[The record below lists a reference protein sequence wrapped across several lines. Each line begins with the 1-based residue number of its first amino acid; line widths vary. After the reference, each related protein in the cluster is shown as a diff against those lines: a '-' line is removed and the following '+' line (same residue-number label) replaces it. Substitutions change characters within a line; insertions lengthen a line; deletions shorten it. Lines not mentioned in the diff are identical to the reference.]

1 MNQNIDFNCK
11 ICNAKTKQ
19 IFNKTILNKYSIDYF
34 QCSNCNF
41 IQTEEPYWLEEVY
54 KEPINTSDTGL
65 IARNVYLSRFSSML
79 IYFYFN
85 KNSKFL
91 DYAGGYGIF
100 TRLMRD
106 VGFDF
111 FWQDPFTINL
121 FAKGFEWNK
130 DDKIELL
137 TTFEC
142 FEHLNDP
149 IKEIEEML
157 KISSNIL
164 FSTELNDNK
173 DLENWWYLGTQ
184 HGQHI
189 ALYSKKSLEYIA
201 EKYDLYLYTNNS
213 TIHLLTKQKKFLS
226 VKFIQILLKLN
237 FDIFIKKVLKS
248 KTSIDSNFV
257 KEQDSK

>member
-1 MNQNIDFNCK
+1 MKNKCK
-11 ICNAKTKQ
+11 ICKIDTMR
-19 IFNKTILNKYSIDYF
+19 IFDKKILNKYQVAYF

-65 IARNVYLSRFSSML
+65 IARNVYLSRFSSVL

-85 KNSKFL
+85 KNNKFL

-106 VGFDF
+106 IGFNF
-111 FWQDPFTINL
+111 FWQDPFTANL

-130 DDKIELL
+130 NDKIELL

-157 KISSNIL
+157 KISDNIL

-189 ALYSKKSLEYIA
+189 ALYSKKTLEYIA
-201 EKYDLYLYTNNS
+201 KKYNLYLHTNN
-213 TIHLLTKQKKFLS
+213 TTLHLLTKQKKFICI
-226 VKFIQILLKLN
+226 KFIQNLIRLN
-237 FDIFIKKVLKS
+237 FDIFIKKILKS
-248 KTSIDSNFV
+248 KTLVDSNFV